1 MNFPHFSRWKI
12 FMLTFWHQIITIWG
26 KIKIKKHTHK
36 MLLLYKYVLR
46 RYVYR
51 EQKSLHFKANEKLCY
66 IHCCCSWH
74 TATTTIFV
82 FTTISVQRTKAKRLC
97 FLINIVYTQFSML
110 LFLTLTMSL
119 GEKTKFLFFSK

>member
-1 MNFPHFSRWKI
+1 
-12 FMLTFWHQIITIWG
+12 
-26 KIKIKKHTHK
+26 

-110 LFLTLTMSL
+110 LFSYSNY
-119 GEKTKFLFFSK
+119 EFRRENKIFVFSN